1 MRSHSETADFSACR
15 LDFIETDAPVLSVFG
30 SSAIAPHR
38 VSHFPAGRGADE
50 AAPLEPA
57 CIGAQPC
64 TPCPPTGYWPGGQAP
79 SALTIAGTK
88 NNATMRDRQQCVRS
102 NLSRPTFLAYVK
114 MP

>member
-57 CIGAQPC
+57 VLVHNPARLARQRD
-64 TPCPPTGYWPGGQAP
+64 TG
-79 SALTIAGTK
+79 LEDK
-88 NNATMRDRQQCVRS
+88 RLLR
-102 NLSRPTFLAYVK
+102 
-114 MP
+114 